1 MLQPI
6 LWITIKQLFIKPP
19 PPLLPSHISNKP
31 EILKI
36 FVIYLVF
43 VVFFL
48 APQLSLTFLL
58 IFLFYVCLPN
68 FCPHLQSV
76 YSLYL
81 AFSSFLLLTT
91 FTFCSLFL
99 SLHITL
105 YPGVSAELCIKI
117 TYHPLASRGVRR
129 TVCPLSLTIQR
140 CPPNCVSLYHLPSR
154 GVRRTVCPLSL
165 TIQGCPPNCVSSPPT
180 ILKLPAYTSPHSA
193 IRKRQKLEDF
203 FSFYTKFYSTLCPL
217 SVQSD
222 VRMKQFNFLFLYRKL
237 FLNVGLYSLQFTGCF
252 LFLTHLALN
261 DC

>member
-1 MLQPI
+1 MSSQ
-6 LWITIKQLFIKPP
+6 
-19 PPLLPSHISNKP
+19 LLPPSTECLLS
-31 EILKI
+31 LSC
-36 FVIYLVF
+36 F
-43 VVFFL
+43 FFL
-48 APQLSLTFLL
+48 SPSDYFHFLLSLS
-58 IFLFYVCLPN
+58 LP
-68 FCPHLQSV
+68 P
-76 YSLYL
+76 
-81 AFSSFLLLTT
+81 
-91 FTFCSLFL
+91 
-99 SLHITL
+99 
-105 YPGVSAELCIKI
+105 
-117 TYHPLASRGVRR
+117 YHSISRGVRR
-129 TVCPLSLTIQR
+129 TVYQDHLPSTGIQGCPPNCVSLSLTFQG
-140 CPPNCVSLYHLPSR
+140 CPPNCVSLYPLPSR